1 MKEIEKNKTTQK
13 VKIIEKEETIF
24 DYEAKRFF
32 SSINKVILPLIFP
45 ILLFNSSI
53 GKVFKS
59 KVLGQNEGYR
69 PNIKFKDIAGLGN
82 SKIEIS

>member
-1 MKEIEKNKTTQK
+1 M
-13 VKIIEKEETIF
+13 F

-32 SSINKVILPLIFP
+32 SSVNKVILPLIFP

-59 KVLGQNEGYR
+59 KVLGQNDGFR

-82 SKIEIS
+82 SKI